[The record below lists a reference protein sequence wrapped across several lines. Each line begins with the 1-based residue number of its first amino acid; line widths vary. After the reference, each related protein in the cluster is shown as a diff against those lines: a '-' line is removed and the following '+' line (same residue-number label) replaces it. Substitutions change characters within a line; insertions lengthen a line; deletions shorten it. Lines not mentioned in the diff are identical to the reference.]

1 MKRQGDRS
9 ISCMKNKSR
18 QQIVSSLKFYHQIV
32 HHTLIKNGLKL
43 FEGGVLT
50 LTNTTLIWM
59 SGCRYTGP
67 GCMST
72 NTIIVTCNAVLG
84 LLLTFLTLLPCTKK
98 TTGGLVPAALQAAI
112 GGYTSYC
119 ILILYLYHIW
129 QKVLQVLHTKV
140 CYLFQINLKSFL
152 LIELPLNRPDM

>member
-112 GGYTSYC
+112 GGYTLYC
-119 ILILYLYHIW
+119 TLILYHIW
-129 QKVLQVLHTKV
+129 QKIFKV
-140 CYLFQINLKSFL
+140 FCTQKSVIYFG
-152 LIELPLNRPDM
+152 